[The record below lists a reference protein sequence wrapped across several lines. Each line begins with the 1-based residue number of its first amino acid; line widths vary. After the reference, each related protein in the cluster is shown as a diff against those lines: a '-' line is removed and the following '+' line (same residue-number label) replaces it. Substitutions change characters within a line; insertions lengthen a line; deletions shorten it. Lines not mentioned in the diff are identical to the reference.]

1 MLDKAANPSTSKV
14 VAERYEQQAE
24 EYINVQT
31 KQKAELAKVNT
42 LLANIANVQTQF
54 ATQRERIKTEEIF
67 ISNEISREIVEI
79 FIQTIVVD
87 DINNKIKIKLKGENN
102 EKTY

>member
-14 VAERYEQQAE
+14 VAEWYEKQAE

-79 FIQTIVVD
+79 FVQQIVVD
-87 DINNKIKIKLKGENN
+87 DINNKINIMLKGENL
-102 EKTY
+102 

>member
-24 EYINVQT
+24 EYINAQT

-54 ATQRERIKTEEIF
+54 ATQRELIKTEEIF

-79 FIQTIVVD
+79 FVQQIVVD
-87 DINNKIKIKLKGENN
+87 DINNKINIILKGENL
-102 EKTY
+102 

>member
-1 MLDKAANPSTSKV
+1 LLDKAANPSTSKV

-24 EYINVQT
+24 EYINAQT

-79 FIQTIVVD
+79 FVQQIVVD
-87 DINNKIKIKLKGENN
+87 DINNKINIILKGENL
-102 EKTY
+102 

>member
-24 EYINVQT
+24 EYINAQT

-54 ATQRERIKTEEIF
+54 ATKRERITVEEIF
-67 ISNEISREIVEI
+67 ISNEISREIVDI
-79 FIQTIVVD
+79 FIQTIVID
-87 DINNKIKIKLKGENN
+87 DINNKIEITLKGENN
-102 EKTY
+102 E

>member
-79 FIQTIVVD
+79 FVQQIVVD
-87 DINNKIKIKLKGENN
+87 DTNNKINIILKGENI
-102 EKTY
+102 

>member
-42 LLANIANVQTQF
+42 LLANIANVQTKF
-54 ATQRERIKTEEIF
+54 ATKRERITVEEIF

-79 FIQTIVVD
+79 FIQTIVID
-87 DINNKIKIKLKGENN
+87 DINNKIEITLKGENN
-102 EKTY
+102 E

>member
-24 EYINVQT
+24 EYINAQT

-79 FIQTIVVD
+79 FVQQIVVD
-87 DINNKIKIKLKGENN
+87 DINNKINIILKGENL
-102 EKTY
+102 

>member
-1 MLDKAANPSTSKV
+1 LLDKAANPSTSKV

-79 FIQTIVVD
+79 FVQQIVVD
-87 DINNKIKIKLKGENN
+87 DINNKINIILKGENN
-102 EKTY
+102 E

>member
-54 ATQRERIKTEEIF
+54 ATKRERITVEEIF

-87 DINNKIKIKLKGENN
+87 YINNKIKIILKGENN
-102 EKTY
+102 E